1 MRLTV
6 VSTIAA
12 LLFSTSAF
20 AQSQQA
26 GNVASTNADETFK
39 KLVARCDDVDT
50 LVLRARVR
58 LALGRLND
66 EAAIK
71 DLAEKVNRGLALCGD
86 GKIDDAKA
94 SLASTL
100 ASAEGKVSEK
110 FGQEG
115 TSAEVK
121 AAKPVESADKIAETA
136 EQRKPWWKF
145 W

>member
-71 DLAEKVNRGLALCGD
+71 DLTAKVNKGLALCGD
-86 GKIDDAKA
+86 GKIDEAKA
-94 SLASTL
+94 SLTGTL
-100 ASAEGKVSEK
+100 ASAEAKVTEK

-115 TSAEVK
+115 TSADVK
-121 AAKPVESADKIAETA
+121 AVKPVETADQVVETKGT
-136 EQRKPWWKF
+136 KPWWKF